1 MGSFVSIVHYVGGAA
16 AGVVGLVLGLVYYG
30 KFGQI
35 QRARASIAKYAR
47 PDDTVFEIFYRLNWF
62 LLMVMAAVY
71 LVSASDAG
79 LFTRADGQLVYQAKL
94 ITMGILAT
102 ILQYYVCRLLKLR
115 ASGAAFSALY
125 YAATVAAFVGMGYDS
140 DSWQSTWLMVVGI
153 AGCVFVAVSFWGS
166 NTKTYNRLWWIYLLV
181 QVGYPVILILGQE
194 KYAVLN
200 DVGAE
205 AVIYLG
211 LNLHIVVTLIVVLAT
226 EWKIERGRLTAAK
239 MAADAI
245 RS

>member
-16 AGVVGLVLGLVYYG
+16 AGAIGLTLGLIYYN
-30 KFGQI
+30 KFRQI
-35 QRARASIAKYAR
+35 QRARASIEKYKR

-62 LLMVMAAVY
+62 LMMVMAAIY

-79 LFTRADGQLVYQAKL
+79 LFTRADGQLVYEGKL
-94 ITMGILAT
+94 ITMGVLFT
-102 ILQYYVCRLLKLR
+102 ILHYYVCRLLKLR
-115 ASGAAFSALY
+115 ASGAFFSALY
-125 YAATVAAFVGMGYDS
+125 YAATVAAFVSMGYDS
-140 DSWQSTWLMVVGI
+140 DVWQSTWIMVVGI
-153 AGCVFVAVSFWGS
+153 AGCIFVAVSFWGS

-181 QVGYPVILILGQE
+181 QVGYPVLLIIGQE

-211 LNLHIVVTLIVVLAT
+211 LNLHMIVTVIVVLAT
-226 EWKIERGRLTAAK
+226 EWKLERGRLQVARGHT
-239 MAADAI
+239 I